1 MHEKI
6 WGKTWKRG
14 KIFAINFKRIL
25 SKGLAINIHKYLSKE
40 QPEGKRQWVSTDDE
54 VKGRERG
61 KQTKQAEM
69 VTVNNICI

>member
-1 MHEKI
+1 MCIKCMHEKI

-40 QPEGKRQWVSTDDE
+40 QPEGKRQW
-54 VKGRERG
+54 GL
-61 KQTKQAEM
+61 
-69 VTVNNICI
+69 